1 MEIDTGVTIV
11 LIVDSLIYFF
21 VFVVSVFLAYLVV
34 RRLNI
39 SSLFRRSSLLLRMI
53 LLIAF
58 TGLIYTPLEFI
69 LKKLLILLH
78 LDSLHSG
85 FYFATEFI
93 EGLLLLFVLALAAF
107 ALLGTED

>member
-1 MEIDTGVTIV
+1 MEIDTGATIV

-21 VFVVSVFLAYLVV
+21 VFVASVFLAYLVV
-34 RRLNI
+34 RRLNLK
-39 SSLFRRSSLLLRMI
+39 SLFRQSSLVLRMI

-58 TGLIYTPLEFI
+58 TGLIYAPLEVIF
-69 LKKLLILLH
+69 KRLLILLH
-78 LDSLHSG
+78 LDNFHSG

-93 EGLLLLFVLALAAF
+93 EGLLLLGVLVVAAF